1 MPVDAATG
9 RVQFTLPGHPD
20 PVINVVWSP
29 DGKGLASGGSDHT
42 LRHWKIRTGEELG
55 TIGDTDGTFYL
66 LAIARDGEILAAWLR
81 GLPPTEALERGLLL
95 AARAVAR
102 VGARP

>member
-1 MPVDAATG
+1 MLDTTGAGDAFCAG
-9 RVQFTLPGHPD
+9 F
-20 PVINVVWSP
+20 
-29 DGKGLASGGSDHT
+29 
-42 LRHWKIRTGEELG
+42 
-55 TIGDTDGTFYL
+55 
-66 LAIARDGEILAAWLR
+66 LAAWLR